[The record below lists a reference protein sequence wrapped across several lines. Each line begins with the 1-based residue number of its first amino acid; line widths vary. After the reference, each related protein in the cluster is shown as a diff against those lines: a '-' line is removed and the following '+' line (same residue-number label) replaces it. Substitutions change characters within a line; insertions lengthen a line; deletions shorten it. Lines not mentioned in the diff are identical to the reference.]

1 MRVPV
6 KYAMLASILTSLGVG
21 FSLQHFS
28 LTGLP
33 GLLLTG
39 YHAADPQAAAF
50 LDGGGI
56 SSMVKVA
63 AIVCISS
70 SYAGIFQSTGLL
82 DGLKAGLL
90 KLGKRITPFG
100 AILLASVCTSMIAC
114 LYGKLRFFLYIHA
127 FYTHVVPPVLYFSFF
142 VCDS

>member
-1 MRVPV
+1 M
-6 KYAMLASILTSLGVG
+6 
-21 FSLQHFS
+21 
-28 LTGLP
+28 
-33 GLLLTG
+33 
-39 YHAADPQAAAF
+39 
-50 LDGGGI
+50 DGGGI

-100 AILLASVCTSMIAC
+100 AILLASICTSMIAC
-114 LYGKLRFFLYIHA
+114 NQTLSIMLTDQLGSELEPDAHRMALDLENSAVLVAPMIPWSIAGAVPLATVGAPITSIFASFFLYLVPVCYLIHSI
-127 FYTHVVPPVLYFSFF
+127 TKI
-142 VCDS
+142 

>member
-1 MRVPV
+1 M
-6 KYAMLASILTSLGVG
+6 
-21 FSLQHFS
+21 
-28 LTGLP
+28 
-33 GLLLTG
+33 
-39 YHAADPQAAAF
+39 
-50 LDGGGI
+50 DGGGI

-100 AILLASVCTSMIAC
+100 AILLASICTSMIAC
-114 LYGKLRFFLYIHA
+114 NQTLSIMLTDQLSSELEPDAHRMALDLENSAVLVAPMIPWSIAGAVPLATVGAPITSIFASFFLYLVPVCYLIHSI
-127 FYTHVVPPVLYFSFF
+127 TKI
-142 VCDS
+142 

>member
-1 MRVPV
+1 
-6 KYAMLASILTSLGVG
+6 
-21 FSLQHFS
+21 
-28 LTGLP
+28 
-33 GLLLTG
+33 
-39 YHAADPQAAAF
+39 
-50 LDGGGI
+50 
-56 SSMVKVA
+56 MVKVA

-114 LYGKLRFFLYIHA
+114 NQTLSIMLTDQLGSELEPDARRMALDLENSAVLVSDPDGYWIEI
-127 FYTHVVPPVLYFSFF
+127 VPVK
-142 VCDS
+142 